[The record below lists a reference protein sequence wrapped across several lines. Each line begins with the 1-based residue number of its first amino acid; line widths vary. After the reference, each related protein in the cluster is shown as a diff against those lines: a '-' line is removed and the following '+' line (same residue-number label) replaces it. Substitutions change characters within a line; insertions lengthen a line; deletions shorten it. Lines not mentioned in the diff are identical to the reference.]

1 MSIKETLQADLT
13 GAQKELAAT
22 LNAGNNSTAARA
34 RVNTLRLVLS
44 EFKKEELSSGKELTD
59 AHIVGKLRKAAE
71 SRRAVA
77 EQYLSV
83 GNESRAQLEIL
94 EAEVLEGYL
103 PTEKS
108 KAETRELV
116 WDIIAETGVTNRSG
130 MGIIMKALKNQDDV
144 NMKVA
149 SLVVKELLQ

>member
-1 MSIKETLQADLT
+1 MSTIYYQIT
-13 GAQKELAAT
+13 
-22 LNAGNNSTAARA
+22 S
-34 RVNTLRLVLS
+34 
-44 EFKKEELSSGKELTD
+44 
-59 AHIVGKLRKAAE
+59 
-71 SRRAVA
+71 
-77 EQYLSV
+77 
-83 GNESRAQLEIL
+83 
-94 EAEVLEGYL
+94 YL

-130 MGIIMKALKNQDDV
+130 MGIIMKELKNQDDV